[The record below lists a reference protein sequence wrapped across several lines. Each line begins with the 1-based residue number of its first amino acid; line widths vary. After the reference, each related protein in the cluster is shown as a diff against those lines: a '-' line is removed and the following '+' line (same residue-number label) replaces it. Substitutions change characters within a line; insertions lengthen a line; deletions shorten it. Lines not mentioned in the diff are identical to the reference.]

1 MADELKE
8 TLDEMRALALRASAE
23 KTLTLG
29 RLAKPDDGIRIEA
42 LRQIKKQHSVS
53 SSRYAYNASPVA
65 VKTSWENETK
75 GNEHVIDYFPLPTWT
90 PTGRSRKDRSA
101 FYCCRAVFLK
111 PELPERDGEF
121 RLELSVVMIPP
132 PHLGGELFSFRLES
146 GDEKKENAQH
156 SFTHFQLSP
165 EAIEFYDDRSP
176 LQTALPKGL
185 GQGVPTVPVQCRS
198 GRQVL
203 LTLLASIYGV
213 NSNPAMGIG
222 GLVTDLLPKGDPE
235 FNCVLSSLAK
245 ACTEQFRF
253 WSALPS

>member
-1 MADELKE
+1 
-8 TLDEMRALALRASAE
+8 MRALALRASPQ
-23 KTLTLG
+23 KKPTLG
-29 RLAKPDDGIRIEA
+29 RLAKTDDRARTEA
-42 LRQIKKQHSVS
+42 LRQVEKKYGVS
-53 SSRYAYNASPVA
+53 PGSYDYNASPTA
-65 VKTSWENETK
+65 VRGSWEDANK
-75 GNEHVIDYFPLPTWT
+75 GGQHVIDYFPLPSWT
-90 PTGRSRKDRSA
+90 PTGRSRKDKST
-101 FYCCRAVFLK
+101 FYCCRAVFLE
-111 PELPERDGEF
+111 PEIKSRDGTF

-132 PHLGGELFSFRLES
+132 PHLGAELFSFRLES

-156 SFTHFQLSP
+156 SFTHFQLSQ

-176 LQTALPKGL
+176 LRTALPKGL

-198 GRQVL
+198 GREVW

-235 FNCVLSSLAK
+235 FNPVLSSLGK
-245 ACTEQFRF
+245 ACTKQFRF